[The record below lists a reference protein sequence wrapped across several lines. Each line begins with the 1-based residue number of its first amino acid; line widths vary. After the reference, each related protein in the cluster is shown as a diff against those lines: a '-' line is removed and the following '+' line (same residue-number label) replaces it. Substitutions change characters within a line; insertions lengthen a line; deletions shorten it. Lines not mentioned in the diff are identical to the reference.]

1 MKFERFLGLRREM
14 LSRAADS
21 EGVGENDPHR
31 ISSLA
36 LAYVG
41 DAVFSLRI
49 RERLLSVG
57 VDKVRVL
64 HALGARMVSAHLQAA
79 ALHEIQDRLTE
90 QEADVVRRGRNA
102 AIRVPRNVSVAE
114 YRSSTGFE
122 ALLGYLYFGG
132 EMNRLDELME
142 QAIRWML
149 QQLLAEEKGGFSP

>member
-1 MKFERFLGLRREM
+1 MKFDRFLILRREM
-14 LSRAADS
+14 LTRAADS
-21 EGVGENDPHR
+21 EGVGANDPHR

-41 DAVFSLRI
+41 DAVFSLRM

-79 ALHEIQDRLTE
+79 ALNEIQSFLTE
-90 QEADVVRRGRNA
+90 KEAEVVRRGRNA
-102 AIRVPRNVSVAE
+102 ATRAPRNVVAAE

-122 ALLGYLYFGG
+122 ALLGHLYIGG
-132 EMNRLDELME
+132 ELSRLDELME
-142 QAIRWML
+142 QAIQWML
-149 QQLLAEEKGGFSP
+149 QQLLAEDKGGCSP